1 MAFILTFLGK
11 GGSGRTTMA
20 IASSKKLSSLGS
32 KVLLIGQDSSPA
44 FRIQLGQELDSSS
57 ITEIAPKLDVIQLQ
71 STKLLESNWEELKQL
86 EAKYLRS
93 PTLKNIYGTELGL
106 LPGMDDALALNFI
119 REQDETGK
127 YDLIIYDGCASLHTL
142 RMFGIPMISS
152 WYGRRV
158 RQTLEQSD
166 IVKTLSP
173 FVQPVSS
180 AVLNVS
186 WTPDD
191 FSTSKSNEADQ
202 FLEKGKAAL
211 ANPNR
216 VAAFLITNDTPE
228 AIANATYLWG
238 SAQQIGLTVGGVLLN
253 QVSITNELS
262 NVFKPLSMTSIPSLE
277 AGNWQPLI
285 NAVPDFQKLANQA
298 PSPINIDTAKREVK
312 IFLPGFDKKQVK
324 LSQSGPEIT
333 IDAGDQRH
341 NIFLPPSLKGQTVKG
356 AKFQDSYL
364 IISL

>member
-1 MAFILTFLGK
+1 MTFILTFLGK
-11 GGSGRTTMA
+11 GGSGCTTMA
-20 IASSKKLSSLGS
+20 IATAKKISALGS

-44 FRIQLGQELDSSS
+44 FMIQLGQSLDSS
-57 ITEIAPKLDVIQLQ
+57 ITEIAPQLDAIQLQ
-71 STKLLESNWEELKQL
+71 GTKLLERSWEEIKEL

-93 PTLKNIYGTELGL
+93 PTFKNIYGQELGL

-127 YDLIIYDGCASLHTL
+127 YDLIIYDGDASLHTL
-142 RMFGIPMISS
+142 RMFGIPSISS
-152 WYGRRV
+152 WYARRV

-166 IVKTLSP
+166 LVKALSP

-191 FSTSKSNEADQ
+191 FASQPSNEANQ
-202 FLEKGKAAL
+202 MLERGKAAM

-216 VAAFLITNDTPE
+216 VAAFLVTNDRPE
-228 AIANATYLWG
+228 AIAKAKYLWG

-253 QVSITNELS
+253 EISITNELS
-262 NVFKPLSMTSIPSLE
+262 STFNPLPLTSIPSLE
-277 AGNWQPLI
+277 AENWQPLI
-285 NAVPDFQKLANQA
+285 DALPDFKQLATQA

-312 IFLPGFDKKQVK
+312 VFLPGFNKKQVK

-333 IDAGDQRH
+333 IDAGNQRH
-341 NIFLPPSLKGQTVKG
+341 NIFLPPPLKGQSVKG